1 MARVGE
7 RLGGLLSGAGMLLWP
22 VVLLAG
28 VRLALFG
35 RFGSTHALVDD
46 WYNHAQYLPLFLL
59 GFWPARADVVWDRMR
74 ALRRTALWLAL
85 ASYAFLSWY
94 MVRSSGTDLPPAALR
109 LFQSPPWGLNP
120 WTPIVADPGLPLPL
134 CPRHTPPSAHPPP
147 SASPAS

>member
-59 GFWPARADVVWDRMR
+59 GFWLARADVVWDRMR
-74 ALRRTALWLAL
+74 ALRWTALWLAL
-85 ASYAFLSWY
+85 ASYAFLDWY
-94 MVRSSGTDLPPAALR
+94 MGSSSGPDVPPDAL
-109 LFQSPPWGLNP
+109 QTGS
-120 WTPIVADPGLPLPL
+120 A
-134 CPRHTPPSAHPPP
+134 PRREREGMYV
-147 SASPAS
+147 